1 MYKLSHSE
9 IYELCR
15 EIVDV
20 LKRAHSGK
28 DTLMCYPVPRGG
40 VPAAY
45 ALGECSRAA
54 GLLIN
59 ITDTVAE
66 ADFILDDIIDS
77 GKTRDK
83 YLEVWQ
89 DMPFYALVSK
99 PYFRIENPSHAFC
112 DWVVFPWEATD
123 AFTVSGTDSDSSADD
138 IPVRLL
144 QYIGEDVERGGLLE
158 TPKRFLKAWKFY
170 TSGYKKDAKEILKVF
185 EDGAEDY
192 DEMVLV
198 KDIPFY
204 SQCEH
209 HLAPFFGVAHIAYIP
224 DGKIVG
230 LSKFSRLV
238 DMYARRLQVQERLT
252 NQIATAINETLAPKG
267 VAVVM
272 NARHLCM
279 ESRGVCQQGHSTTTS
294 SMLGAFKDEHDTRM
308 EFLELI
314 K

>member
-1 MYKLSHSE
+1 MYKLSHTD
-9 IYELCR
+9 IYDFAAGVTDQLLVSFPTKTEL
-15 EIVDV
+15 
-20 LKRAHSGK
+20 
-28 DTLMCYPVPRGG
+28 TCYPVPRGG

-45 ALGECSRAA
+45 ALGEIGRVK
-54 GLLIN
+54 GILIN
-59 ITDTVAE
+59 LTDNVSE
-66 ADFILDDIIDS
+66 ADFILDDLIDS
-77 GKTRDK
+77 GATRDK
-83 YLEVWQ
+83 YAGAWPAVL
-89 DMPFYALVSK
+89 FLALINK
-99 PYFRIENPSHAFC
+99 PYYRNLCTSADKHELD
-112 DWVVFPWEATD
+112 DWLVFPWEHDPD
-123 AFTVSGTDSDSSADD
+123 ANSDSSADD
-138 IPVRLL
+138 VPVRLL
-144 QYIGEDVERGGLLE
+144 QYIGEDSERGGLLE

-170 TSGYKKDAKEILKVF
+170 TSGYDKDAKEILKVF

-252 NQIATAINETLAPKG
+252 SQIATAINETLAPKG

-272 NARHLCM
+272 NARHMCM

-294 SMLGAFKDEHDTRM
+294 AMTGVFKVNPDTRI